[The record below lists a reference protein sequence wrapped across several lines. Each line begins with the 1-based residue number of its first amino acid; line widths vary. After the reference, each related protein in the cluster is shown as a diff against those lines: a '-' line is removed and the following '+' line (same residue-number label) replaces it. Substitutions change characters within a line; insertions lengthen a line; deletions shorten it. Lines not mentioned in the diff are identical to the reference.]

1 MSVTLDEVKAALRV
15 AHGEDDLL
23 LGRLILSAT
32 DETLRLLDT
41 AGMTDATL
49 PPVGNQ
55 AVVLLVQA
63 DYDGDPEKRPVY
75 RRAAEQLIYGYR
87 TPGIC

>member
-1 MSVTLDEVKAALRV
+1 MSMSLDEVKAALRV
-15 AHGEDDLL
+15 AHGDDDLL

-41 AGMTDATL
+41 TGMTAETL
-49 PPVGNQ
+49 PAVGNQ

-75 RRAAEQLIYGYR
+75 RRAAEQLIYNYR

>member
-1 MSVTLDEVKAALRV
+1 MSVTLAEVKAALRV
-15 AHGEDDLL
+15 THSDDDLL
-23 LGRLILSAT
+23 LERLILSAT

-41 AGMTDATL
+41 TGMTSETL
-49 PPVGNQ
+49 PAVGNR

-63 DYDGDPEKRPVY
+63 DYDGDPERRPVY
-75 RRAAEQLIYGYR
+75 RRSAEQLIYSYR

>member
-15 AHGEDDLL
+15 AHGDDDLL

-32 DETLRLLDT
+32 DETLRLLDA
-41 AGMTDATL
+41 AGMTAEDI

-75 RRAAEQLIYGYR
+75 RRAAEQLIYNYR